1 MEEYR
6 EERFHVVGAIPVS
19 GTGDQLGVAGC
30 EAFSQGANP
39 GPVSLVPVLRIGL
52 GSHLQDELLKAI
64 VDYFL
69 GWGWVVRV
77 VGPEPV
83 SQLTALLVGGDGHGQ
98 GDVPVRIEPDVGQQR
113 FCRLGG

>member
-1 MEEYR
+1 MA
-6 EERFHVVGAIPVS
+6 GAIPVS
-19 GTGDQLGVAGC
+19 GTGDQLGVSGC

-52 GSHLQDELLKAI
+52 GSHIQDELLKAI

-69 GWGWVVRV
+69 GWGGVVRV

-83 SQLTALLVGGDGHGQ
+83 NQLAALLVGCDGHGQ
-98 GDVPVRIEPDVGQQR
+98 DYLPVRVEPDVG
-113 FCRLGG
+113 